1 MENPGYVVLYLAQ
14 AAFGFSLWGF
24 GSLFLKDRLHTLRV
38 VLGMAIVSIFGGWLC
53 YFNLATGTVLLLL
66 FSVGM
71 ISALAFATKHIVKKE
86 FHFGLFFG
94 LFLATLV
101 VFAVNSQGVLWPES
115 FNNFDDY
122 QKYFVHPVKLLQT
135 GSPFGSPIATMG
147 KEVLGGQAFFQAFY
161 VHLIG
166 LRAINLF
173 DASFCLTLAVLM
185 TIEFGRDIRKPYL
198 GVLAALL
205 VLSIHSQY
213 VNVSSLY
220 SFSIYVMASILIS
233 LRIFAAEEES
243 DSTKHFVALGLV
255 YGGAMILKS
264 GNAFL
269 PLVHFPVLLAL
280 YLISHDQYKAAF
292 VKTILAVAAGALVVS
307 GWMAYPVGLY
317 LKADTLT
324 AFRQMPELSPQ
335 WEEMSQLFSFKKIY
349 YGGNFLLYSAMVMI
363 AITLGSYSALVRKS
377 LAALAGLAAAITVGV
392 FWFFFMVMLSTETAG
407 ADRFLS
413 KSTGLRYIVP
423 VLIGIVPIIYVIFAR
438 DVLSIRSQVLAYAL
452 LIFSIGMFMPV
463 RFEYFQKASR
473 CESALTFSDS
483 CRSRYRDYSDFVLG
497 GAAKNLVQS
506 WQNNIPAGEAIAVW
520 TNVPFLFDFERNP
533 VVEIDLSGL
542 TNPWATMPDVGYL
555 IIQFNRF
562 GSTDMVLLKQQAER
576 ETLLDRQKYQATL
589 SFVQYMKNELVA
601 DKLVYRDD
609 DAAVYQLA
617 PPERNKGW
625 P

>member
-24 GSLFLKDRLHTLRV
+24 GSLFLKERLHTLRV

-86 FHFGLFFG
+86 FHFGWFFG

-185 TIEFGRDIRKPYL
+185 TIEFGREIRKPYL

-269 PLVHFPVLLAL
+269 PLVHFPVLLVL

-292 VKTILAVAAGALVVS
+292 VKTILAVAAGVLVVS
-307 GWMAYPVGLY
+307 GWMAYPVGMY

-324 AFRQMPELSPQ
+324 AFRQMPELAPQ

-349 YGGNFLLYSAMVMI
+349 YGGNFLLYSVMVMI

-407 ADRFLS
+407 ADRFLL
-413 KSTGLRYIVP
+413 KSAGLRYIIP

-438 DVLSIRSQVLAYAL
+438 DVLSIRSQVLAYVL

-473 CESALTFSDS
+473 CESALAFFGSCDS
-483 CRSRYRDYSDFVLG
+483 LYRDYSDFVLG

-533 VVEIDLSGL
+533 VVEIDLTGL

-555 IIQFNRF
+555 IAQFNRF
-562 GSTDMVLLKQQAER
+562 GSTDMVLMKQQAER
-576 ETLLDRQKYQATL
+576 EPLIDRQKYQAAL
-589 SFVQYMKNELVA
+589 SFVQYMENELVV

>member
-1 MENPGYVVLYLAQ
+1 
-14 AAFGFSLWGF
+14 
-24 GSLFLKDRLHTLRV
+24 
-38 VLGMAIVSIFGGWLC
+38 
-53 YFNLATGTVLLLL
+53 
-66 FSVGM
+66 
-71 ISALAFATKHIVKKE
+71 
-86 FHFGLFFG
+86 
-94 LFLATLV
+94 
-101 VFAVNSQGVLWPES
+101 
-115 FNNFDDY
+115 
-122 QKYFVHPVKLLQT
+122 
-135 GSPFGSPIATMG
+135 
-147 KEVLGGQAFFQAFY
+147 
-161 VHLIG
+161 
-166 LRAINLF
+166 
-173 DASFCLTLAVLM
+173 
-185 TIEFGRDIRKPYL
+185 
-198 GVLAALL
+198 
-205 VLSIHSQY
+205 
-213 VNVSSLY
+213 
-220 SFSIYVMASILIS
+220 
-233 LRIFAAEEES
+233 
-243 DSTKHFVALGLV
+243 
-255 YGGAMILKS
+255 
-264 GNAFL
+264 
-269 PLVHFPVLLAL
+269 
-280 YLISHDQYKAAF
+280 
-292 VKTILAVAAGALVVS
+292 
-307 GWMAYPVGLY
+307 
-317 LKADTLT
+317 
-324 AFRQMPELSPQ
+324 
-335 WEEMSQLFSFKKIY
+335 
-349 YGGNFLLYSAMVMI
+349 
-363 AITLGSYSALVRKS
+363 
-377 LAALAGLAAAITVGV
+377 V